1 MLQTVI
7 HNKDNNLTIMWD
19 MPVNTDRAITAN
31 RPDVIVKDSVNSTCK
46 LIDMTVPSDRNIAL
60 KEIGK
65 KSKYKDL
72 ELEIKRKWHM
82 KTIVIPVVVGALGT
96 VKKVMI
102 ENIEKVSKR
111 ANVTEIQ
118 KICMLG
124 SARILRKVLSI

>member
-1 MLQTVI
+1 
-7 HNKDNNLTIMWD
+7 
-19 MPVNTDRAITAN
+19 
-31 RPDVIVKDSVNSTCK
+31 
-46 LIDMTVPSDRNIAL
+46 MTVPAARNIAL
-60 KEIGK
+60 KAIEK

-72 ELEIKRKWHM
+72 ELEIQRTWHM

-96 VKKVMI
+96 VKKGMI